1 MGGASMYSF
10 YLNNRREKGFAYIDE
25 LEEKALYK
33 LYQKKDIAFVK
44 QLWNRYYEDHTLEI
58 EELEA
63 ARRDMMKYLS
73 VENWDIVNEE
83 EKEQLY
89 LIYKLIAIVSYAL
102 FYKEFLLGSG
112 D

>member
-1 MGGASMYSF
+1 MYSF

-44 QLWNRYYEDHTLEI
+44 QLWSKYYEDYTFEI
-58 EELEA
+58 NELEA
-63 ARRDMMKYLS
+63 AQRDMMKYLS
-73 VENWDIVNEE
+73 IENWNISNEE
-83 EKEQLY
+83 EKEQMY
-89 LIYKLIAIVSYAL
+89 LMYKLVTIISYAL
-102 FYKEFLLGSG
+102 FHKECLLGSG

>member
-1 MGGASMYSF
+1 MYSF

-44 QLWNRYYEDHTLEI
+44 QLWNRYYEDHTFEI
-58 EELEA
+58 NELEA

-73 VENWDIVNEE
+73 VENWDTGNEE
-83 EKEQLY
+83 EKQQMY